1 MIERWKASLDIS
13 ENVIAVFLD
22 LSKAFDSIDHE
33 LLLLKLHYYNFSS
46 DSLNLIKNYLANRF
60 TIAKFKNCFS
70 KKNLL
75 SIGVPQGSVLGPL
88 LFIIFIN
95 DLCHLLLQSDSFLF
109 ADDTTISFSSNVD
122 CWLKH
127 NKLII
132 NHSKTNAMFF
142 TNNTR
147 EVNGSPPLNI
157 ILNNQNILYVSKIK
171 VLGVIIDN
179 LLKFD
184 LHTIAICHK
193 VNFKVRTLKKCAF
206 MFGIKFKVILFKMF
220 ILSSFEYCSTLFF
233 NLSNKV
239 DALRLEKTFAK
250 ACNQL
255 LNIRLATQDQR
266 MVKNT
271 MKTIYVD
278 MNLNQQL
285 KTLSPFNLIP
295 LKLRFFYHF
304 INFLFSNLIK
314 NCT

>member
-1 MIERWKASLDIS
+1 M
-13 ENVIAVFLD
+13 
-22 LSKAFDSIDHE
+22 
-33 LLLLKLHYYNFSS
+33 
-46 DSLNLIKNYLANRF
+46 
-60 TIAKFKNCFS
+60 
-70 KKNLL
+70 
-75 SIGVPQGSVLGPL
+75 
-88 LFIIFIN
+88 
-95 DLCHLLLQSDSFLF
+95 LLQSDSFLF
-109 ADDTTISFSSNVD
+109 ADDTAISFSMKSIETLKSTIEKDLATVD

-132 NHSKTNAMFF
+132 IILKL
-142 TNNTR
+142 TR
-147 EVNGSPPLNI
+147 EINSFPPPTI
-157 ILNNQNILYVSKIK
+157 ILNNQNILYVNKIK

-271 MKTIYVD
+271 MKNIYVD
-278 MNLNQQL
+278 MDLNQ
-285 KTLSPFNLIP
+285 
-295 LKLRFFYHF
+295 
-304 INFLFSNLIK
+304 
-314 NCT
+314 